1 MSALGIEDAI
11 RQVMEAYR
19 RHDGWLSRDKTRT
32 RYAAVDPI
40 LWALGWRTWNPAEFQ
55 PDFSLGQ
62 RGQVDYALF
71 DSNGNLAVLIEVH
84 AARSRLSRDRI
95 QLWNHTRGMTHGI
108 GVLTYGFYWEVYDLS
123 IRTRNIDWR
132 CVARLALDPA
142 EPDGFQRVAD
152 ALHHWLDRSNW
163 P

>member
-40 LWALGWRTWNPAEFQ
+40 LWALRWRTWNPAEFQ

-84 AARSRLSRDRI
+84 VARSRLSRDRI
-95 QLWNHTRGMTHGI
+95 QLWNHTAG
-108 GVLTYGFYWEVYDLS
+108 
-123 IRTRNIDWR
+123 
-132 CVARLALDPA
+132 
-142 EPDGFQRVAD
+142 
-152 ALHHWLDRSNW
+152 
-163 P
+163 